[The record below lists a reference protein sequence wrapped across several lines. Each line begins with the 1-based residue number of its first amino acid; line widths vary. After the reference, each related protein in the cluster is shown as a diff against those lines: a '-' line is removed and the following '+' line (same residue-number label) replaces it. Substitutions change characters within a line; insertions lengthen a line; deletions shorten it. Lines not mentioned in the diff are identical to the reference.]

1 MKIRL
6 MGLPAEVSQAVKILR
21 TVGALDIIEIDS
33 PYSSRQR
40 ARRED
45 TCPDCDV
52 WPGDVHTS
60 KCGARDSGQEIW
72 PGFRPH
78 SRMIRIYIEAQLR
91 DETCLYCENPDRW
104 P

>member
-6 MGLPAEVSQAVKILR
+6 MGLPAELTQAVTILR
-21 TVGALDIIEIDS
+21 TVKALDIIEISS
-33 PYSSRQR
+33 PRSNRQGTWC
-40 ARRED
+40 D
-45 TCPDCDV
+45 DKCVDCNA
-52 WPGDVHTS
+52 WPGEVHTP

-78 SRMIRIYIEAQLR
+78 SRLVRIYIEAQLR
-91 DETCLYCENPDRW
+91 DETCPCCEDPDRW